1 VVVVTLVNEGDS
13 ATTVTVVV
21 HVYGVLVSVFS
32 MVNVLDVSVAVVE
45 G

>member
-13 ATTVTVVV
+13 ATTVTVEVL
-21 HVYGVLVSVFS
+21 VYGVLVSVFS
-32 MVNVLDVSVAVVE
+32 MVNLLDVSVAVVE